1 MSICVAVGNKVMDTR
16 LPQPAGCGDK
26 YDVSGWCWGRMLSAS
41 CLFFK
46 YSSPDA
52 KASPSPAGGEGLH
65 RHWCYKILGTGPR
78 MTGGRGANSF
88 GRSMIEMLGVLAII
102 GVLSVG
108 GIAGY
113 SKAMEKFKINKVID
127 DFNMLAM
134 NILEHRDAFEKLGNT
149 ETEYQIT
156 DTIYAM
162 NLVPSNWKQLSSLY
176 LEDSMG
182 NWLNIYVRKNS
193 SDSYNGIVFDYN
205 LDGMS
210 ADENNNYISKSFNSK
225 LCFEFFNNIIVPM
238 HNVFKRGRI
247 YPNDSYIY
255 YGDAY
260 CDGKTIPCLK
270 DLTLSRI
277 KEICNS
283 CSKTERCNITVNF

>member
-1 MSICVAVGNKVMDTR
+1 MHR
-16 LPQPAGCGDK
+16 P
-26 YDVSGWCWGRMLSAS
+26 WC
-41 CLFFK
+41 
-46 YSSPDA
+46 D
-52 KASPSPAGGEGLH
+52 
-65 RHWCYKILGTGPR
+65 KILGTRPR
-78 MTGGRGANSF
+78 ITGGRGANSF

-149 ETEYQIT
+149 ETEYQLT

-193 SDSYNGIVFDYN
+193 SDSHNGIVFDYN

-260 CDGKTIPCLK
+260 CDEKTIPCLK

>member
-1 MSICVAVGNKVMDTR
+1 M
-16 LPQPAGCGDK
+16 
-26 YDVSGWCWGRMLSAS
+26 
-41 CLFFK
+41 
-46 YSSPDA
+46 
-52 KASPSPAGGEGLH
+52 
-65 RHWCYKILGTGPR
+65 YK
-78 MTGGRGANSF
+78 NCEK

-102 GVLSVG
+102 AVLTVG

-127 DFNMLAM
+127 DFNMLVM
-134 NILEHRDAFEKLGNT
+134 NILEHRDSFEKLGNT
-149 ETEYQIT
+149 KTEYQLT

-162 NLVPSNWKQLSSLY
+162 NLVPASWKQLSSSY

-182 NWLNIYVRKNS
+182 NWLNIYVRNNS
-193 SDSYNGIVFDYN
+193 SGSYKGIVFDYN
-205 LDGMS
+205 LGGLSVDEDGHNFS
-210 ADENNNYISKSFNSK
+210 ESFNNK
-225 LCFEFFNNIIVPM
+225 LCFELFNTVIVPL
-238 HNVFKRGRI
+238 HHVFKRGRI

-260 CDGKTIPCLK
+260 CDGQIAPCLK

-277 KEICNS
+277 KEMCNS

>member
-1 MSICVAVGNKVMDTR
+1 MHK
-16 LPQPAGCGDK
+16 
-26 YDVSGWCWGRMLSAS
+26 CWGRRISAF
-41 CLFFK
+41 CKFFK
-46 YSSPDA
+46 H
-52 KASPSPAGGEGLH
+52 PSPAGKSAISPSRGEGYRLH
-65 RHWCYKILGTGPR
+65 RPWCDKILGTRPR
-78 MTGGRGANSF
+78 ITGGRGANSF

-149 ETEYQIT
+149 ETEYQLT

-193 SDSYNGIVFDYN
+193 SDSYSGIVFDYN

-270 DLTLSRI
+270 DLTLLHI

>member
-1 MSICVAVGNKVMDTR
+1 MLR
-16 LPQPAGCGDK
+16 P
-26 YDVSGWCWGRMLSAS
+26 WCN
-41 CLFFK
+41 
-46 YSSPDA
+46 
-52 KASPSPAGGEGLH
+52 
-65 RHWCYKILGTGPR
+65 KILGTEPS
-78 MTGGRGANSF
+78 MTGARGANSF
-88 GRSMIEMLGVLAII
+88 GRSMVEMLGVLAII

-113 SKAMEKFKINKVID
+113 SKAMEKFKTNKVID

-134 NILEHRDAFEKLGNT
+134 NILEHRDSFEKLGNT
-149 ETEYQIT
+149 EAEYQLT

-162 NLVPSNWKQLSSLY
+162 NLVPASWKQLNSAY

-182 NWLNIYVRKNS
+182 NWLNVYVRKSS
-193 SDSYNGIVFDYN
+193 SDSFNGIVFDYN
-205 LDGMS
+205 LGGMN
-210 ADENNNYISKSFNSK
+210 ANEQGDNISSSFNSK

-238 HNVFKRGRI
+238 HNTFKRGRMF
-247 YPNDSYIY
+247 PNGDYIY

-260 CDGKTIPCLK
+260 CDGSTLPCLK

-277 KEICNS
+277 KEMCNS